1 MTGASGLTSCPLSFS
16 DIRAPLLPVL
26 DAVAILLE
34 TLFLFGQVFVV
45 IEHHHLDQAVQTV
58 ALPFLRKFAE
68 ARFTTDREQR
78 LRGYTAGLFY
88 LLASQRGWYAKKKT
102 NAYREQ
108 WSAISSQR
116 IQHTPRERT
125 EKDREQNRENLKDV
139 GPWAEQQSSKVEGVV
154 GCVKLGTEQPSW
166 FSPTCRSCQVEVL
179 TSRFC
184 MVSPGVR
191 QTWVAIDRGSSPT
204 ELEWCCVL
212 LARYLVLRSIAA

>member
-88 LLASQRGWYAKKKT
+88 LLASQRGWYAKKQRLSRT
-102 NAYREQ
+102 VERN
-108 WSAISSQR
+108 SSRR

-125 EKDREQNRENLKDV
+125 EKDREQNRENPKDV

-191 QTWVAIDRGSSPT
+191 QTWVAIDRDSSPT
-204 ELEWCCVL
+204 ELEWCCVF
-212 LARYLVLRSIAA
+212 LAHYLVLRSIAA